1 MPIRSGQR
9 GGPGFLA
16 APATG
21 WTPRTSPNQEAPL
34 GGWTPQKKQAIG
46 RPFRSQNF
54 TTRAYKIAG
63 ITRDSTGAPL
73 GNVTVQ
79 LFRTQDDFFVE
90 EKISD
95 GSGNFSFDATPVAHY
110 LVAYK
115 AGAPDVAGTTVN
127 TLVGA
132 EF

>member
-1 MPIRSGQR
+1 
-9 GGPGFLA
+9 
-16 APATG
+16 
-21 WTPRTSPNQEAPL
+21 L

-54 TTRAYKIAG
+54 TNRAYKIAG
-63 ITRDSTGAPL
+63 VTRNSAGVAL

-79 LFRTQDDFFVE
+79 LFRTQDDGFVE
-90 EKISD
+90 EKVSD

-127 TLVGA
+127 TLVGT